1 MVKRMIRITKLVC
14 AIVVTLTVGG
24 CWNGPYGDSA
34 SMYLQRSDTITL
46 SAGNA
51 KDVNAVTHIID
62 PWPRG
67 GGNRRIQADGERM
80 VGAVQRYKS
89 RSAAKGG
96 NQSGS
101 GDAGVISQSG
111 ASSAS
116 GASTSAGASH

>member
-1 MVKRMIRITKLVC
+1 MVKQMIKITKLICVL
-14 AIVVTLTVGG
+14 IVTLTLGG
-24 CWNGPYGDSA
+24 CWNGPYEDTA

-51 KDVNAVTHIID
+51 KDANAVTHIID

-89 RSAAKGG
+89 RPAAKAGS
-96 NQSGS
+96 QSGS
-101 GDAGVISQSG
+101 GDTGAVSQSG
-111 ASSAS
+111 ISPAS
-116 GASTSAGASH
+116 GTAASAVTAH